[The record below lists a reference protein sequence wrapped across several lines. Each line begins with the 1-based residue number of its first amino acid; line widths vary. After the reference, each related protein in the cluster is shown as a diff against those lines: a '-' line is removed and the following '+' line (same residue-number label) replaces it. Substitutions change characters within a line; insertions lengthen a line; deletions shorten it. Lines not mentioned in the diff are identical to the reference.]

1 MPPTLPVT
9 PVDAHGE
16 RTLRRAPWRQ
26 RLVQAERG
34 LSCGLR
40 GDGTLFVYLFV
51 DCLVI
56 AVGAIL
62 RLSGWEWIIVGL
74 VITLVLTAELI
85 CQALHA
91 LIAELQR
98 TIPESRWTSALQLA
112 TAAVTVAL
120 MGGSCVVGAIFWQRI
135 RDLYHL

>member
-1 MPPTLPVT
+1 L
-9 PVDAHGE
+9 E
-16 RTLRRAPWRQ
+16 
-26 RLVQAERG
+26 AERG

-40 GDGTLFVYLFV
+40 GDGTLYVYLFV

-62 RLSGWEWIIVGL
+62 RLPSWQWIVVGL
-74 VITLVLTAELI
+74 VITLVLTAELMS
-85 CQALHA
+85 QALRA

-98 TIPESRWTSALQLA
+98 KVPESRWTQVSHLA

-120 MGGSCVVGAIFWQRI
+120 MGGSCVIGAIFWQRI
-135 RDLYHL
+135 RDLYNL